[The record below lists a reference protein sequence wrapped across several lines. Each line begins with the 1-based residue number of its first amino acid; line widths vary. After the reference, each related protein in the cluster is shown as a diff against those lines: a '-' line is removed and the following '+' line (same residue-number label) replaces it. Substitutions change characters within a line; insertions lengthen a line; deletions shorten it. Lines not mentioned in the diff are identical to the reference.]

1 MFVYNV
7 HTMEMHF
14 SPSPSQQVAAAQ
26 QRRRKADERSTLA
39 DAVVD
44 SMAIDGLSCVKACET
59 VGVPI
64 GSFLRWV
71 SEDADLAERY
81 TRAREVLIER
91 MAAETLAIADAPV
104 GITERGTTDSG
115 AVQKQRLQVDT
126 RKWMLSKLAPKR
138 YGDRVTN
145 ELANAAGE
153 VLRLEQRG
161 ASPEV
166 MRELTE
172 ALLSQVGRNG

>member
-1 MFVYNV
+1 MATHV
-7 HTMEMHF
+7 
-14 SPSPSQQVAAAQ
+14 SPGPSQQVAAAQ
-26 QRRRKADERSTLA
+26 HRRRKPDERDALA

-44 SMAIDGLSCVKACET
+44 SMAIDGLSCVKSCDA

-91 MAAETLAIADAPV
+91 MAAETLVIADAPV
-104 GITERGTTDSG
+104 GMTERGTTDSG

-145 ELANAAGE
+145 ELTNAAGE
-153 VLRLEQRG
+153 ALKLEQRG
-161 ASPEV
+161 ASAEQ
-166 MRELTE
+166 MLELTE
-172 ALLSQVGRNG
+172 ALLRQAANNG

>member
-1 MFVYNV
+1 MAT
-7 HTMEMHF
+7 HL
-14 SPSPSQQVAAAQ
+14 SPRPSQQVAAAQ
-26 QRRRKADERSTLA
+26 NRRRGPDERRTLA

-44 SMAIDGLSCVKACET
+44 GMAIDGLSCAKSCDA

-81 TRAREVLIER
+81 ARAREVLIER

-104 GITERGTTDSG
+104 GVTDRGTTDSG

-153 VLRLEQRG
+153 ALKLEQRG
-161 ASPEV
+161 ASPEA
-166 MRELTE
+166 MRELT
-172 ALLSQVGRNG
+172 AVLLSQVGRNG